1 MAQVARLQ
9 APQLSIDLTGLCFS
23 CRRYI
28 PARKMPPEAY
38 LAGQTSR
45 RRHGPS
51 LLNIRAGAFATT
63 NHKRQIKTARVEQG
77 FRLCCARLS
86 IAHLS
91 HLSRLAQ
98 QNLAWPAFPAPP
110 GTFIARR

>member
-51 LLNIRAGAFATT
+51 LLNIRAGALRRQPIT
-63 NHKRQIKTARVEQG
+63 NDKSRPPAWSRVFG
-77 FRLCCARLS
+77 YVAL
-86 IAHLS
+86 
-91 HLSRLAQ
+91 
-98 QNLAWPAFPAPP
+98 
-110 GTFIARR
+110 G